1 MDVTYLDNNATT
13 QPAPEVVAV
22 MMRCLTETWG
32 NPSSAHRFGQL
43 ARRSLDEARQHVAA
57 LVNVTDRE
65 ITFTSG
71 GSEASNTAIRGLL
84 IARNPRRKI
93 VTTVVE
99 HPATRETALQY
110 GREGY
115 EVAQIGVNELGQID
129 LDALFAAIDDN
140 TALVSIMWA
149 NNETGTIFPME
160 QIAAHCKSK
169 RVPIHVDLTQCV
181 GKVPIDLQA
190 MPIDA
195 ASFAAHKFHGPKGV
209 GALYVRKGM
218 RLRSFIM
225 GGPQENS
232 KRGGTEN
239 MPGIVGLGEA
249 ARLAKIHLPELSG
262 RVAQLRDRLESTIL
276 EQIHDT
282 RVNGDRAARLPNTS
296 NISFKHLAAEPIVM
310 SLSEQ
315 NICVSAG
322 SACSSGSLE
331 PSMVIRAM
339 GIEEKW
345 TGAIR
350 FSLSRF
356 TTDAE
361 VDRLLGVLPG
371 AIERLRKVMPVAV
384 G

>member
-1 MDVTYLDNNATT
+1 MDFTYLDNNATT

-22 MMRCLTETWG
+22 MTRCLAETWG

-43 ARRSLDEARQHVAA
+43 ARRSLEEARSHVAA

-99 HPATRETALQY
+99 HPATRETAAQF

-115 EVAQIGVNELGQID
+115 EVVSVGVDSVGQVD

-160 QIAAHCKSK
+160 KIAAYAKSK

-181 GKVPIDLQA
+181 GKIPIDLQA

-225 GGPQENS
+225 GGPQESS

-262 RVAQLRDRLESTIL
+262 RVAQLRDRLEANVL
-276 EQIHDT
+276 ERISDT
-282 RVNGDRAARLPNTS
+282 RVNGDRGARLPNTS
-296 NISFKHLAAEPIVM
+296 NISFLHLAAEPIVM
-310 SLSEQ
+310 ALSEQ

-350 FSLSRF
+350 FSLGRY

-361 VDRLLGVLPG
+361 VDRVLSVLPG
-371 AIERLRKVMPVAV
+371 VIEKLRKVMPVASA
-384 G
+384 